1 MKSVVGPI
9 RKLLVANRGEIAV
22 RVMRSARELGI
33 RTVAVYSDA
42 DESAPH
48 VQFADEAYRLGPPPA
63 RESYLRGDLIL
74 QAAKRA
80 GADAIHPGYG
90 FLSENAAFAKQ
101 CGRAGVIFVG
111 PSPASIDAIG
121 NKVNARQLAR
131 KAGVPTVPGLD
142 RAVKDG
148 EDLSAIA
155 KQIGFPVLIKAA
167 SGGGGRGM
175 RVVREPRD
183 LARNIREA
191 GGEAA
196 SAFGDGSVFIERY
209 VEKPRHI
216 EIQVFGD
223 RRGNVVHLN
232 ERECSI
238 QRRHQKLVEEAPSP
252 AVDAKLRERM
262 GATAVRLAK
271 AVKYLGAGTM
281 EFLLDRD
288 GSFYFL
294 EMNTRLQVE
303 HPVTEMTTGTDLVK
317 AQLAV
322 AAGAP
327 LAWRQEDLAPRG
339 HAIEARITAEDPF
352 ANFSPQAGPILGLAV
367 PSGPHTRWDAGIREG
382 GAISMFYDSLIAK
395 LVCWGSDRLEAIER
409 LRRALAELVIVGVP
423 TLVPFH
429 LHLLADKRFRK
440 GDYHTGFVEN
450 EFSMSGL
457 DRPHLA
463 EAAAIAAA
471 LEYRRRRQETPDANG
486 SATPGTGSSAW
497 KQCALREGLRS

>member
-1 MKSVVGPI
+1 MKSRGI

-22 RVMRSARELGI
+22 RVMRSAREMGI

-48 VQFADEAYRLGPPPA
+48 VQAADEAYRLGAAPA
-63 RESYLRGDLIL
+63 KESYLRGDRIL
-74 QAAKRA
+74 EVARKS

-90 FLSENAAFAKQ
+90 FLSENAIFAKQ
-101 CGRAGVIFVG
+101 CADAAVIFVG
-111 PSPASIDAIG
+111 PSPQSIDAIG
-121 NKVNARQLAR
+121 NKVHARQAAK

-142 RAVKDG
+142 RAVKEG
-148 EDLSAIA
+148 EDISGLAT
-155 KQIGFPVLIKAA
+155 KIGFPVLIKAA
-167 SGGGGRGM
+167 AGGGGRGM
-175 RVVREPRD
+175 RVVREPGE
-183 LARNIREA
+183 LSRNIREA
-191 GGEAA
+191 RGEAA
-196 SAFGDGSVFIERY
+196 ASFGDGSVFIERY

-223 RRGNVVHLN
+223 TRGNMVHLN

-252 AVDAKLRERM
+252 AVDAKLRAKM
-262 GATAVRLAK
+262 GETAVRLAK
-271 AVKYLGAGTM
+271 AVKYHGAGTM
-281 EFLLDRD
+281 EFLLDRS

-303 HPVTEMTTGTDLVK
+303 HTVTEMTTGTDLVK

-322 AAGAP
+322 AEGAALP
-327 LAWRQEDLAPRG
+327 WKQEELAPRG

-352 ANFSPQAGPILGLAV
+352 SNFSPQAGPILGLAV
-367 PSGPHTRWDAGIREG
+367 PGGPHTRWDSGIREG
-382 GAISMFYDSLIAK
+382 GAISMFYDSMIAK
-395 LVCWGSDRLEAIER
+395 LVCWGSDRHEAIER
-409 LRRALAELVIVGVP
+409 LRRALAELVIAGVP

-440 GDYHTGFVEN
+440 GDFHTGFVEQ
-450 EFSMSGL
+450 EFSMEGL
-457 DRPHLA
+457 DRPHLS

-471 LEYRRRRQETPDANG
+471 LEYRRRRQESPEGNG
-486 SATPGTGSSAW
+486 SSGCGSETRAW
-497 KQCALREGLRS
+497 KQSALREGLRR

>member
-1 MKSVVGPI
+1 MAAKPRPI

-22 RVMRSARELGI
+22 RVMRSAREMGI

-42 DESAPH
+42 DEAAPH
-48 VQFADEAYRLGPPPA
+48 VQAADEAFRLGPPPA
-63 RESYLRGDLIL
+63 RESYLRGDLIVA
-74 QAAKRA
+74 AAKKA

-90 FLSENAAFAKQ
+90 FLSENAAFAQQ
-101 CGRAGVIFVG
+101 CADAGVIFVG
-111 PSPASIDAIG
+111 PSPKSIDAIG
-121 NKVNARQLAR
+121 NKVNARQVAK
-131 KAGVPTVPGLD
+131 KANVPTVPGLD
-142 RAVKDG
+142 RAVNDG
-148 EDLSAIA
+148 EDVSGIA
-155 KQIGFPVLIKAA
+155 KKIGFPVLIKAA
-167 SGGGGRGM
+167 AGGGGRGM
-175 RVVREPRD
+175 RVVREPGE

-191 GGEAA
+191 RGEAA
-196 SAFGDGSVFIERY
+196 AAFGDGSVFIERY

-223 RRGNVVHLN
+223 TRGNVVHLN

-238 QRRHQKLVEEAPSP
+238 QRRHQKLIEEAPSA
-252 AVDAKLRERM
+252 AVDAKLRAKM
-262 GATAVRLAK
+262 GETAIRLAK
-271 AVKYLGAGTM
+271 AVNYQGAGTL

-317 AQLAV
+317 AQLLV
-322 AAGAP
+322 AQGEALP
-327 LAWRQEDLAPRG
+327 WKQDELAPRG

-352 ANFSPQAGPILGLAV
+352 AGFTPQAGPILGLAT

-382 GAISMFYDSLIAK
+382 GAISMFYDSMIAK
-395 LVCWGSDRLEAIER
+395 LVCWGRDRAEAIER

-429 LHLLADKRFRK
+429 LHLLADERFRK
-440 GDYHTGFVEN
+440 AQFHTGFVEK
-450 EFSMSGL
+450 EFSMDGL
-457 DRPHLA
+457 DRPHLD

-471 LEYRRRRQETPDANG
+471 LEYRRRRQETPGAGNG
-486 SATPGTGSSAW
+486 GVPAVPAW
-497 KQCALREGLRS
+497 KLHALREGLRT